1 MREMT
6 EGHVDDETKLVIEW
20 APFRLA
26 SGATE
31 ASLLE
36 ASESLQREFL
46 DRCAGFLRRE
56 LLCGTDGQWADL
68 VYWSDEASAQA
79 AARVV
84 GDSPVCLRYFNL
96 MVPHDAEHPEGGMLH
111 LHRVRSYALAQHEP
125 AGQ

>member
-79 AARVV
+79 AARATTASSRAWIS
-84 GDSPVCLRYFNL
+84 GCWLQRPTWGWAPR
-96 MVPHDAEHPEGGMLH
+96 GM
-111 LHRVRSYALAQHEP
+111 RASAARCRC
-125 AGQ
+125 